1 MIFNDLRIILQVVPT
16 LLPAFCISTLRNFA
30 PRKQKR
36 RVMSKNQQ
44 KQRHL
49 EIEIRKLRRDVEELA
64 KLNDIGFDKV
74 YLTKDAAA
82 KTIGISKRT
91 IERWQSSGYIR
102 RVTLGGRVFFSKR
115 EILRV
120 AQLYNYG
127 IGELM
132 DNSEFMPFAANSRI
146 LTEDLKITL
155 S

>member
-1 MIFNDLRIILQVVPT
+1 MIKIYFVWNAYALHTFCFSALPT
-16 LLPAFCISTLRNFA
+16 FA
-30 PRKQKR
+30 PRKQNETS
-36 RVMSKNQQ
+36 MSRNQQ

-49 EIEIRKLRRDVEELA
+49 EIEIRRLRKDVEELA
-64 KLNDIGFDKV
+64 KLHDIGFDRV

-91 IERWQSSGYIR
+91 IERWQSNGYIR
-102 RVTLGGRVFFSKR
+102 RVVLGGRVFFSKR

-132 DNSEFMPFAANSRI
+132 DNAEFVPMAINNRV
-146 LTEDLKITL
+146 LTEDLKVTL

>member
-1 MIFNDLRIILQVVPT
+1 MG
-16 LLPAFCISTLRNFA
+16 
-30 PRKQKR
+30 
-36 RVMSKNQQ
+36 KNQL

-132 DNSEFMPFAANSRI
+132 DNSEFIPFATNSRI

>member
-1 MIFNDLRIILQVVPT
+1 
-16 LLPAFCISTLRNFA
+16 
-30 PRKQKR
+30 
-36 RVMSKNQQ
+36 MSMSRNQQ

-91 IERWQSSGYIR
+91 IERWQSSGYIC
-102 RVTLGGRVFFSKR
+102 RVVLGGRVYFSKR

-127 IGELM
+127 IGELISSA
-132 DNSEFMPFAANSRI
+132 DFMPYSPYKRPQNDEI
-146 LTEDLKITL
+146 KITL

>member
-1 MIFNDLRIILQVVPT
+1 
-16 LLPAFCISTLRNFA
+16 
-30 PRKQKR
+30 
-36 RVMSKNQQ
+36 MSRNQQ

-49 EIEIRKLRRDVEELA
+49 EIEIRRLRKDVEELA
-64 KLNDIGFDKV
+64 KLHDIGFDRV

-91 IERWQSSGYIR
+91 IERWQSNGYIR
-102 RVTLGGRVFFSKR
+102 RVVLGGRVFFSKR

-132 DNSEFMPFAANSRI
+132 DNAEFVPMAINNRV
-146 LTEDLKITL
+146 LTEDLKVTL